1 MCHSLVSSNPTSIQ
15 FIDWGALDKIMLS
28 NSNAK
33 VAQFHKMLKEMIC
46 RNVQVGTISNSL
58 KSIFTFEK
66 NADLLNERIG
76 RIPKSNA

>member
-1 MCHSLVSSNPTSIQ
+1 
-15 FIDWGALDKIMLS
+15 
-28 NSNAK
+28 
-33 VAQFHKMLKEMIC
+33 MIG